1 MAAITTDRFTIFRLM
16 PDATGVNS
24 DLRTDAQVIPF
35 DGIDEVPM
43 CMGDFPIP
51 VELPCP
57 VEFYGLLSRLNQT
70 DIPVNN
76 HAWPL
81 MSRRMLDVLKSVGSF
96 SHYAIPTRII
106 EGSIGRRL
114 DDDPRYDADGNLKP
128 EFYNDE
134 FVLLQLTEHI
144 DALDLEKSEYEEY
157 YSDINA
163 VQGVDKYVF
172 KEPRNGF
179 PPIFRLAVEPVPLY
193 ISHEAKRALEEANIK
208 GLWLT
213 EVGE

>member
-1 MAAITTDRFTIFRLM
+1 MATIRTDRLTVFCIR
-16 PDATGVNS
+16 PDPMNVNPDLGS
-24 DLRTDAQVIPF
+24 DAEIIPF
-35 DGIDEVPM
+35 EGLENVSSRLCRTSENTP
-43 CMGDFPIP
+43 FPD
-51 VELPCP
+51 L
-57 VEFYGLLSRLNQT
+57 VEFYGLLKRIQETDFPVTSRY
-70 DIPVNN
+70 
-76 HAWPL
+76 WPL
-81 MSRRMLDVLKSVGSF
+81 ISKRMLDVLISVGSF
-96 SHYAIPTRII
+96 PHHAIPTRII

-114 DDDPRYDADGNLKP
+114 DEDPRYDADGNLKP
-128 EFYNDE
+128 EFYNDD

-179 PPIFRLAVEPVPLY
+179 PPIFRLAVEPAPLY
-193 ISHEAKRALEEANIK
+193 ITHDAKRALEAANIK